1 MKLTIADV
9 AREAGVSRATV
20 SRVINGVPNVN
31 AETVALIRQTMEKM
45 GYVRPAIRP
54 GPKPRLQ
61 HPSRLRTGA
70 IALVTIGGSGDLF
83 QEPTMASVI
92 EEIQAACR
100 KHHLNLLLDQM
111 TSPEQMPLS
120 VQTRRVD
127 GVLLMVAG
135 RPPKMRECIRKLAD
149 MVPVVHFFAPGHPVA
164 GVDHVSVN
172 DVALGALAYH
182 TLKDAGCKAFAL
194 VSRWEEFLEAL
205 LVRGRAFTDRAAVDG
220 APVELFAS
228 PMAGVKPD
236 QFWPAGVVRVAT
248 SGEVSDLAIDG
259 MPGPVGVFVTHEG
272 SARAVHQ
279 ALQKRGLLSSGAA
292 RLVVAG
298 STPHYVNGL
307 DPAPQLL
314 SLDIPGII
322 SLAIDRLIHR
332 AIHLPSGALTF
343 LTSPRL
349 VS

>member
-9 AREAGVSRATV
+9 AREASVSRATV

-31 AETVALIRQTMEKM
+31 GETVALIRQTMEKM
-45 GYVRPAIRP
+45 GYMRPAIRP

-83 QEPTMASVI
+83 REPTMASVI
-92 EEIQAACR
+92 DQIQTICR
-100 KHHLNLLLDQM
+100 KHQLSLLLDQM
-111 TSPEQMPLS
+111 SSPEHLPLC
-120 VQTRRVD
+120 VQARRVD

-149 MVPVVHFFAPGHPVA
+149 MLPVVHFFAPGHPVA

-182 TLKDAGCKAFAL
+182 TLKDAGCKSFVL
-194 VSRWEEFLEAL
+194 VTRWEEFLEAL
-205 LVRGRAFTDRAAVDG
+205 LVRGRAFMDRAAVDG
-220 APVELFAS
+220 APVEVFAS
-228 PMAGVKPD
+228 PMAGVKPA
-236 QFWPAGVVRVAT
+236 QLWPAGVARIAT
-248 SGEVSDLAIDG
+248 SGEISDLAVDG
-259 MPGPVGVFVTHEG
+259 IPGPVGIFVTHEG

-279 ALQKRGLLSSGAA
+279 ALEKRELLSTGAA
-292 RLVVAG
+292 RLIVAG
-298 STPHYVNGL
+298 STAHYVSGL
-307 DPAPQLL
+307 EPAPQLL
-314 SLDIPGII
+314 SLDVPGII

-343 LTSPRL
+343 LTSPKL
-349 VS
+349 VA

>member
-9 AREAGVSRATV
+9 AREARVSRATV

-31 AETVALIRQTMEKM
+31 GETVALIRQTMEKM
-45 GYVRPAIRP
+45 GYMLPAIRP

-83 QEPTMASVI
+83 REPTMASVI
-92 EEIQAACR
+92 DQIQTICR
-100 KHHLNLLLDQM
+100 KHQLSLLLDQM
-111 TSPEQMPLS
+111 SSPEQLPLC
-120 VQTRRVD
+120 VQARRVD

-149 MVPVVHFFAPGHPVA
+149 MLPVVHFFAPGHPVA

-182 TLKDAGCKAFAL
+182 TLKDAGCKSFVL
-194 VSRWEEFLEAL
+194 VTRWEEFLEAL
-205 LVRGRAFTDRAAVDG
+205 LVRGRAFMDRAAVYG
-220 APVELFAS
+220 APVEVFAS
-228 PMAGVKPD
+228 PMAGVKPA
-236 QFWPAGVVRVAT
+236 QLWPAGVARIAT
-248 SGEVSDLAIDG
+248 SGEISDLAVDG
-259 MPGPVGVFVTHEG
+259 IPGPVGVFVTHEG

-279 ALQKRGLLSSGAA
+279 ALEKRELLSTGAA
-292 RLVVAG
+292 RLIVAG
-298 STPHYVNGL
+298 STAHYVSGL
-307 DPAPQLL
+307 EPATQLL
-314 SLDIPGII
+314 SLDVPGII

-343 LTSPRL
+343 LTSPKL
-349 VS
+349 VA

>member
-1 MKLTIADV
+1 MTISDLAC
-9 AREAGVSRATV
+9 EAGVSRATV

-31 AETVALIRQTMEKM
+31 AETVALVRQTMERM

-92 EEIQAACR
+92 DQIQTTCR
-100 KHHLNLLLDQM
+100 KHHLSLLLDQM
-111 TSPEQMPLS
+111 SSPEHLPLC
-120 VQTRRVD
+120 VQARRVD

-135 RPPKMRECIRKLAD
+135 RPPKMRECIRNLAD

-182 TLKDAGCKAFAL
+182 TLKEAGCKSFVL
-194 VSRWEEFLEAL
+194 VTRWEEFLEAL
-205 LVRGRAFTDRAAVDG
+205 LVRGRAFMDRAAVDG
-220 APVELFAS
+220 AAVEVFAS
-228 PMAGVKPD
+228 PMAGVKPS
-236 QFWPAGVVRVAT
+236 QLWPAGVVRIAT
-248 SGEVSDLAIDG
+248 SGEISDLAVDG
-259 MPGPVGVFVTHEG
+259 IPGPVGVFVTHEG

-279 ALQKRGLLSSGAA
+279 ALEKRELLSTGAA
-292 RLVVAG
+292 RLIVAG
-298 STPHYVNGL
+298 STAHYVSGL
-307 DPAPQLL
+307 EPAPQLL
-314 SLDIPGII
+314 SLDVPGII

-343 LTSPRL
+343 LTSPKL
-349 VS
+349 LA

>member
-1 MKLTIADV
+1 MKMTISDV

-31 AETVALIRQTMEKM
+31 AETVALIRQTMERM

-83 QEPTMASVI
+83 QEPTMAAVI
-92 EEIQAACR
+92 EEIQRACR
-100 KHHLNLLLDQM
+100 HRHLNLLLDQM
-111 TSPEQMPLS
+111 TTPEQMPLC

-182 TLKDAGCKAFAL
+182 TLKDAGCQSYVL
-194 VSRWEEFLEAL
+194 VTRWEEFLEAL
-205 LVRGRAFTDRAAVDG
+205 LVRGRAFIDRAGLDG
-220 APVELFAS
+220 APVKVFAS
-228 PMAGVKPD
+228 PMAGAKPER
-236 QFWPAGVVRVAT
+236 FWPCDLVQIAVR
-248 SGEVSDLAIDG
+248 GEIADLPVDNL
-259 MPGPVGVFVTHEG
+259 PGPVGVFVTHEA
-272 SARAVHQ
+272 SARAVHH
-279 ALQKRGLLSSGAA
+279 ALEKRGLLTSGAA
-292 RLVVAG
+292 QLVVAG
-298 STPHYVNGL
+298 STPHYVSGL
-307 DPAPQLL
+307 HPAPRLL

-322 SLAIDRLIHR
+322 SLAVDRLIQR
-332 AIHLPSGALTF
+332 AVNLPRGAMTF
-343 LTSPRL
+343 LTSPQL
-349 VS
+349 LS

>member
-9 AREAGVSRATV
+9 AREARVSRATV

-31 AETVALIRQTMEKM
+31 GETVALIRQTMEKM
-45 GYVRPAIRP
+45 GYMRPAIRP

-83 QEPTMASVI
+83 REPTMASVI
-92 EEIQAACR
+92 DQIQTICR
-100 KHHLNLLLDQM
+100 KHQLSLLLDQM
-111 TSPEQMPLS
+111 SSPEHLPLC
-120 VQTRRVD
+120 VQARRVD

-149 MVPVVHFFAPGHPVA
+149 MLPVVHFFAPGHPVA

-182 TLKDAGCKAFAL
+182 TLKDAGCKSFVL
-194 VSRWEEFLEAL
+194 VTRWEEFLEAL
-205 LVRGRAFTDRAAVDG
+205 LVRGRAFMDRAAVDG
-220 APVELFAS
+220 APVEVFAS
-228 PMAGVKPD
+228 PMAGVKPA
-236 QFWPAGVVRVAT
+236 QLWPAGVARIAT
-248 SGEVSDLAIDG
+248 SGEISDLAIDG

-279 ALQKRGLLSSGAA
+279 ALEKRELLSTGAA
-292 RLVVAG
+292 RLIVAG
-298 STPHYVNGL
+298 STAHYVSGL
-307 DPAPQLL
+307 EPAPQLL
-314 SLDIPGII
+314 SLDVPGII

-343 LTSPRL
+343 LISPKL
-349 VS
+349 VA